1 MGRIGG
7 IQKHSGTT
15 MTAEKGST
23 MATVGVL
30 CARGRVEENALMAA
44 LAEAGIVSALFPPA
58 DEPLPVGPMSPSP
71 TGHPFPVP
79 QLVVDRH
86 PTRQIARAV
95 LATCGALGVPALCA
109 GIAATGD
116 RLDVASALA
125 AHGLPRP
132 LTALCTS
139 EDAALEAVAAMGLPA
154 TLLPL
159 DLKSTP
165 IPLLDRDAAEAVIEH
180 RSVLGGVSGSLGLIQ
195 AGSPASKNLV
205 KVTVVDGAAAALE
218 AAPGTTV
225 PDKVLSLAKEAARAL
240 NADLVALIIALGSTD
255 PVVWDA
261 QPVPDFRDAMPVAGL
276 TVAQTIAQSVERRL
290 AAAVPSFPAERGQ
303 AWTGFSTR
311 AQRQRGLR
319 RDLVVSA

>member
-1 MGRIGG
+1 
-7 IQKHSGTT
+7 
-15 MTAEKGST
+15 

-30 CARGRVEENALMAA
+30 CTRGRVEENALMAA

-58 DEPLPVGPMSPSP
+58 DEPLPVDPMLPSP
-71 TGHPFPVP
+71 TGRPFPVP

-132 LTALCTS
+132 RTALCTS

-159 DLKSTP
+159 DLKSPP
-165 IPLLDRDAAEAVIEH
+165 IPLLDRDAAEAVVEH
-180 RSVLGGVSGSLGLIQ
+180 RAVLGGVAGSLGLIQ
-195 AGSPASKNLV
+195 AGSPATENLV
-205 KVTVVDGAAAALE
+205 KVIVVDGVASALE
-218 AAPGTTV
+218 AASGTSV
-225 PDKVLSLAKEAARAL
+225 PDIALSLAEEAARAL
-240 NADLVALIIALGSTD
+240 NADLVALIIALGCTE

-261 QPVPDFRDAMPVAGL
+261 QPVPDFREAMPVAGL
-276 TVAQTIAQSVERRL
+276 TVAQTIAKAVERRL
-290 AAAVPSFPAERGQ
+290 AIVVPGFPAERHQ
-303 AWTGFSTR
+303 VWTGFATR
-311 AQRQRGLR
+311 AQRQAQGLR
-319 RDLVVSA
+319 RDLVISA

>member
-1 MGRIGG
+1 M
-7 IQKHSGTT
+7 T

-71 TGHPFPVP
+71 TGRPFPVP

-86 PTRQIARAV
+86 PIRQIARAV
-95 LATCGALGVPALCA
+95 LATCDALGVPALCA

-139 EDAALEAVAAMGLPA
+139 EEAALETVAAMGLPA

-165 IPLLDRDAAEAVIEH
+165 IPLLDRDAAESVVEH
-180 RSVLGGVSGSLGLIQ
+180 RAVLGGVAGSLGLIQ
-195 AGSPASKNLV
+195 AGSPATANLV
-205 KVTVVDGAAAALE
+205 KVIVVDGAASAIEVAH
-218 AAPGTTV
+218 GTTV
-225 PDKVLSLAKEAARAL
+225 PDHALRLAEEAARAL
-240 NADLVALIIALGSTD
+240 NAGLVALIIAFGSTE

-261 QPVPDFRDAMPVAGL
+261 RPVPNFRDAMPLSNL
-276 TVAQTIAQSVERRL
+276 TVAQAIAEAVERRL
-290 AAAVPSFPAERGQ
+290 ATAVPGLPAERDR
-303 AWTGFSTR
+303 AWTRFSTR
-311 AQRQRGLR
+311 AQRQEQGRR
-319 RDLVVSA
+319 RDLVISA

>member
-1 MGRIGG
+1 
-7 IQKHSGTT
+7 
-15 MTAEKGST
+15 MTIEKGFA

-125 AHGLPRP
+125 AHGVPRP

-180 RSVLGGVSGSLGLIQ
+180 RAVLGGVAGALGLIQ
-195 AGSPASKNLV
+195 TGSPTPQNLV
-205 KVTVVDGAAAALE
+205 KVIVVDGAAAALE

-225 PDKVLSLAKEAARAL
+225 PDKMLRLAEEAAGAL
-240 NADLVALIIALGSTD
+240 NADLVAIIIAPGSTD

-276 TVAQTIAQSVERRL
+276 TVAQTIAEAVERRL
-290 AAAVPSFPAERGQ
+290 ATFVPSFLAEREQ

-311 AQRQRGLR
+311 AQRQQGLR

>member
-1 MGRIGG
+1 
-7 IQKHSGTT
+7 

-58 DEPLPVGPMSPSP
+58 DEPLPVGPLSPSP
-71 TGHPFPVP
+71 TGRPFPVP

-95 LATCGALGVPALCA
+95 LATCDALGVPALCA

-132 LTALCTS
+132 LTALSTS

-159 DLKSTP
+159 DLESTP
-165 IPLLDRDAAEAVIEH
+165 IPLLDRDAAEAVVEH
-180 RSVLGGVSGSLGLIQ
+180 RAVLGGVPGSLGLIQ
-195 AGSPASKNLV
+195 AGSPGPESLV
-205 KVTVVDGAAAALE
+205 KVILVDGAASALE

-225 PDKVLSLAKEAARAL
+225 PDQALRLAEEAARAL
-240 NADLVALIIALGSTD
+240 NADLVALIIALGSVE
-255 PVVWDA
+255 PVIWDA
-261 QPVPDFRDAMPVAGL
+261 HPIPDFRHAMPVAGV
-276 TVAQTIAQSVERRL
+276 TVAQAIAEAVERRL
-290 AAAVPSFPAERGQ
+290 ATTAPGFPAERGH
-303 AWTGFSTR
+303 AWTGYATH
-311 AQRQRGLR
+311 ANRQEQGLR
-319 RDLVVSA
+319 RDLVISA

>member
-1 MGRIGG
+1 
-7 IQKHSGTT
+7 

-30 CARGRVEENALMAA
+30 CARGRVEENAIMAA
-44 LAEAGIVSALFPPA
+44 LAKAGIVSALFPPA

-71 TGHPFPVP
+71 TGRPFPVP
-79 QLVVDRH
+79 QIVVDRH

-95 LATCGALGVPALCA
+95 LATCSALGVPALCA

-159 DLKSTP
+159 DLRSAP
-165 IPLLDRDAAEAVIEH
+165 IALLDQDAAEAVLEH
-180 RSVLGGVSGSLGLIQ
+180 RAVLGGVEGLWGS
-195 AGSPASKNLV
+195 SRP
-205 KVTVVDGAAAALE
+205 DR
-218 AAPGTTV
+218 PGTQKSGERDRRRRRGLR
-225 PDKVLSLAKEAARAL
+225 PRGRA
-240 NADLVALIIALGSTD
+240 GT
-255 PVVWDA
+255 
-261 QPVPDFRDAMPVAGL
+261 PVPDQVL
-276 TVAQTIAQSVERRL
+276 RL
-290 AAAVPSFPAERGQ
+290 AERPPAC
-303 AWTGFSTR
+303 
-311 AQRQRGLR
+311 
-319 RDLVVSA
+319 